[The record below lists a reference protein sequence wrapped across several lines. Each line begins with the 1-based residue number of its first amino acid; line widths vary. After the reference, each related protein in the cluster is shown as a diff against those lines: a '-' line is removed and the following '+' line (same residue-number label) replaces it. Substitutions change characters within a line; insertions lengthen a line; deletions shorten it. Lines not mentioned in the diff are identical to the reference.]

1 MLKKIKKC
9 AAVIGLA
16 AVTAISL
23 NGCGAAVEMVGAGVA
38 IPATIGIIDSAT
50 AASAM
55 SDADAMDNACKTFY
69 AGVRA
74 GAINTS
80 STYPDGTKVTVAAE
94 KGASDK
100 DKMAAAKSATVY
112 DSLLYS
118 GLSNTIDV
126 SQMVYLLHDTG
137 TDDKG
142 DILYIGDDKIKSLT
156 SGVDYKQ
163 LSLSTALGELYN

>member
-1 MLKKIKKC
+1 MLKKIKKY
-9 AAVIGLA
+9 AAVIGLV
-16 AVTAISL
+16 AVMTISL

-38 IPATIGIIDSAT
+38 IPATIGIINGAT

-55 SDADAMDNACKTFY
+55 SDASATDNACKTFY

-74 GAINTS
+74 GAITTS
-80 STYPDGTKVTVAAE
+80 SKYPDGTTVTAAAE
-94 KGASDK
+94 NGASDM
-100 DKMAAAKSATVY
+100 DKMYAAKAATVY
-112 DSLLYS
+112 DSLRYS

-142 DILYIGDDKIKSLT
+142 KILYAGDDKIKN
-156 SGVDYKQ
+156 
-163 LSLSTALGELYN
+163 LSLDDYAPLFLRTTLGELYN